1 MESTQIIALIIFSI
15 VITFIIWGKIE
26 KSVVGIIGVAMMV
39 LLGVMTET
47 EAFMFV
53 DWNIIIILFSV
64 WVIAGYFSRTGI
76 PQYLA
81 VTMLRASGNSMALFL
96 TLMGVLSAFL
106 SMFVDNVVVILM
118 MAPVVL
124 HITRK
129 LKLSS
134 FPFLIWIG
142 LSANFMGTAL
152 LLGDMPPQMLHSV
165 TGIEFSEFIWYMGRP
180 SSFIILT
187 VTFLITAFLFYQFK
201 FKKMY
206 SGTVI
211 DSFVIREIAMTNR
224 AEYIKNRKF
233 AAVVTGA
240 FLATV
245 IAMSLRQYTGLHLG
259 FIALVGMIVLVLI
272 TEIFRKRLES
282 PDFEEIVNEIDMRT
296 LFFYIVLFSLV
307 GGINHVG
314 ILNMIADA
322 IAHYIQN
329 DLVLGSTILYWVTAP
344 IVGVVEHDAY
354 ILAFLYLVRD
364 LAESSNINPWPLWWA
379 VVWAGTLGSNL
390 TIAGAPAL
398 LVSQNICEKEDS
410 CRIGIKQFLSY
421 TAPFVLISL
430 VICYVLM
437 LFIWT
442 IPFAGK

>member
-1 MESTQIIALIIFSI
+1 MEGIQIIALGVFL
-15 VITFIIWGKIE
+15 ITIALIIWGRIE
-26 KSVVGIIGVAMMV
+26 RAIIGIIGVTIMV

-47 EAFMFV
+47 EAFLFV
-53 DWNIIIILFSV
+53 DWNIITILYSIWII
-64 WVIAGYFSRTGI
+64 AAYFGKTGI
-76 PQYLA
+76 PEYLA
-81 VTMLRASGNSMALFL
+81 VTMLRVSGNNMALFL
-96 TLMGVLSAFL
+96 TLIGVLSAFL

-152 LLGDMPPQMLHSV
+152 LLGDLPPQMLHSV
-165 TGIEFSEFIWYMGRP
+165 AGIEFSEFIWQMGRP

-187 VTFLITAFLFYQFK
+187 VTFFITAFLFYQFR

-206 SGTVI
+206 SASAI
-211 DSFVIREIAMTNR
+211 DRSIIGEIATANQGG
-224 AEYIKNRKF
+224 YIKNKKF
-233 AAVVTGA
+233 AVTVSGV
-240 FLATV
+240 FLMTI
-245 IAMSLRQYTGLHLG
+245 IAMSFRQYTGLHLG
-259 FIALVGMIVLVLI
+259 FIALIGMVTLVLAA
-272 TEIFRKRLES
+272 EVFRKSLKS
-282 PDFEEIVNEIDMRT
+282 PDLEEVIGEIDMRT
-296 LFFYIVLFSLV
+296 LFFYIVLFALV

-314 ILNMIADA
+314 IIRMIADA
-322 IAHYIQN
+322 VAYFIGSDQI
-329 DLVLGSTILYWVTAP
+329 LGSTILYWVTAP
-344 IVGVVEHDAY
+344 VVGFVEHDAY

-364 LAESSNINPWPLWWA
+364 LAESANINPWPLWWA

-410 CRIGIKQFLSY
+410 CRIDLKQFLSY
-421 TAPFVLISL
+421 TVPFVAITL
-430 VICYVLM
+430 VITFVLM

-442 IPFAGK
+442 IPLAK

>member
-1 MESTQIIALIIFSI
+1 MESIAIIALIIFII
-15 VITFIIWGKIE
+15 VIALIIWGKIE
-26 KSVVGIIGVAMMV
+26 KSVVGILGVALMV
-39 LLGVMTET
+39 LLGVMTEK

-81 VTMLRASGNSMALFL
+81 VTMLRISKSNMAIFL
-96 TLMGVLSAFL
+96 TLIGVLSAFL

-142 LSANFMGTAL
+142 LSSNFMGSAL
-152 LLGDMPPQMLHSV
+152 LLGDLPPQMLHSV
-165 TGIEFSEFIWYMGRP
+165 TGIEFSEFIWHMGRP

-187 VTFLITAFLFYQFK
+187 ITFSITAFLFYQFK

-206 SGTVI
+206 SGTAI
-211 DSFVIREIAMTNR
+211 DSAVIKEIAMTNR
-224 AEYIKNRKF
+224 SEYIKNTKF
-233 AAVVTGA
+233 TAVVTGV

-245 IAMSLRQYTGLHLG
+245 IAMSLREFTGLHLG
-259 FIALVGMIVLVLI
+259 FIAMVGMITLVLI
-272 TEIFRKRLES
+272 TEIFHKRLGS
-282 PDFEEIVNEIDMRT
+282 PDFEEVINEIDMRT
-296 LFFYIVLFSLV
+296 LFFYIVLFVLV
-307 GGINHVG
+307 GGIDHVG
-314 ILNMIADA
+314 ILKMIAGVME
-322 IAHYIQN
+322 HYIQS
-329 DLVLGSTILYWVTAP
+329 DLILGSTILYWVTAP

-354 ILAFLYLVRD
+354 ILAFLYLVKD

-410 CRIGIKQFLSY
+410 CKIGIKQFLSY
-421 TAPFVLISL
+421 TAPFVAITL
-430 VICYVLM
+430 VICFVLM
-437 LFIWT
+437 LVIWT
-442 IPFAGK
+442 IPFAS